1 MIGHVFIILIF
12 RIEGS
17 KIKFFD
23 KQNTFVTILIPYI
36 LMPFAFFVAVIL
48 PIKSLLVVFVT
59 GIYLLEMVY
68 LLVLSAFVT
77 FSEKGKLY
85 ISLSMLFLF
94 LAGGANAYLTYITV
108 FGFNYCVVRLS
119 TSLFRLFLLLGMLY
133 RNEK

>member
-68 LLVLSAFVT
+68 LLVLSAFVP

-85 ISLSMLFLF
+85 ISLSMLFLV
-94 LAGGANAYLTYITV
+94 LASGANAYRTYITD
-108 FGFNYCVVRLS
+108 FGFNYGVVRVS